1 QILIQRNEESRDKHP
16 VLFYKKL
23 PPKIATMQ
31 VLLCDP
37 MLATGG
43 SAIMAIRCLVE
54 AGVKESGIV
63 FVTVVVCPEGLGAVR
78 AEFPEV
84 TIVTGAM
91 DDCLD
96 ERRFIL
102 PGLGDFGDRL

>member
-1 QILIQRNEESRDKHP
+1 DEESKDKHP

-23 PPKIATMQ
+23 PSKIAKMQ

-43 SAIMAIRCLVE
+43 SALMAIRCLVE
-54 AGVKESGIV
+54 AGVREAAIV
-63 FVTVVVCPEGLGAVR
+63 FITVVVCPEGLGAVR

-96 ERRFIL
+96 EKRYIL